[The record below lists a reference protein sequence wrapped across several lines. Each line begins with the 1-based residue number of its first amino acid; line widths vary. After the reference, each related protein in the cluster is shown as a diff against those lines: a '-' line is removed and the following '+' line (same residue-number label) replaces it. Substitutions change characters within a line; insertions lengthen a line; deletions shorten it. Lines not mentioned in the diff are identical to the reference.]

1 RGATPGADTG
11 FMDANPEIDRLIAI
25 IEVQN
30 EIAATRLDLDSV
42 LDLVAR
48 RALQLTS
55 ATGATLELLDG
66 EELVYRA
73 GAGSAEEH
81 VGMRVS
87 SARGLPAICLKSG
100 ETVRCDNTSEDE
112 RADPELYALLDAKS
126 LVCVPLVH
134 EEDIVGVLT
143 AVASR
148 TSAFHE
154 GDVQTLRLLSG
165 LVAASL
171 THAGRFAS
179 TDEETRHDALTDL
192 GNRRAYEDRLAI
204 EVARSARYGHPLS
217 LIILDVDGFRA
228 VNDQYGYLEGDSA
241 LSRIASLIRQTRTA
255 DDCFRIAGDEFAV
268 LMPNTSKDG
277 AELAATRLRNLIAAA
292 DLCDGLISIVFGVA
306 ECSGDE
312 PMAFHT
318 DAYDSLYEAKLARK
332 TGQEVERAS

>member
-1 RGATPGADTG
+1 MA
-11 FMDANPEIDRLIAI
+11 ANPEIDRLIAI

-87 SARGLPAICLKSG
+87 SSLGLPAICLKSG
-100 ETVRCDNTSEDE
+100 ETLRCDDTGADE
-112 RADPELYALLDAKS
+112 RADRELCELLGAKS

-134 EEDIVGVLT
+134 EEDVVGVLK
-143 AVASR
+143 AVSSR
-148 TSAFHE
+148 ERGFHE
-154 GDVQTLRLLSG
+154 GDVQALRLLSG

-179 TDEETRHDALTDL
+179 TDEESRHDVLTDL
-192 GNRRAYEDRLAI
+192 GNRRAYEDRLGI
-204 EVARSARYGHPLS
+204 EVSRSARYGHPLS
-217 LIILDVDGFRA
+217 LIILDVDGFKA
-228 VNDQYGYLEGDSA
+228 VNDQYGYLEGDSI
-241 LSRIASLIRQTRTA
+241 LGRIASLIRQTRTA

-268 LMPNTSKDG
+268 LMPNTARDG
-277 AELAATRLRNLIAAA
+277 AELAATRLRNLVAAA
-292 DLCDGLISIVFGVA
+292 DLCDGLVSMVFGVA
-306 ECSGDE
+306 ECSGSE

-332 TGQEVERAS
+332 NGREAERAS